1 MNITEAKE
9 ILGEKFSFAA
19 DFTNEVIQKL
29 ALPKE
34 AKILDVGTGPGNMAI
49 VLALNGHNVLTGE
62 PKDDHS
68 IYAKD
73 DWLNSAR
80 KVKVDQ
86 LIQFKA
92 FDARQMPFE
101 RHTFDA
107 VFFFGSLHHIDHDH
121 RRAVLEESIRVSRP
135 RAIICFFEPNQEA
148 IKIIKKNDASH
159 PDAANP
165 EEYIQGIDLASK
177 KMEGEFFDAFVFEKK

>member
-1 MNITEAKE
+1 MNIGQAKE
-9 ILGEKFSFAA
+9 ILGKKFSFAA
-19 DFTNEVIQKL
+19 DFANKVIQEL
-29 ALPKE
+29 ALPEE

-49 VLALNGHNVLTGE
+49 ALALNGYNVLTGE

-92 FDARQMPFE
+92 FDARQMPFS
-101 RHTFDA
+101 
-107 VFFFGSLHHIDHDH
+107 SLVPFTI
-121 RRAVLEESIRVSRP
+121 STT
-135 RAIICFFEPNQEA
+135 IIVA
-148 IKIIKKNDASH
+148 L
-159 PDAANP
+159 
-165 EEYIQGIDLASK
+165 Y
-177 KMEGEFFDAFVFEKK
+177 